1 MKIGSA
7 LVILLALN
15 IMNKESALNR
25 IVRKIN
31 IYLNQH
37 HNVSLFVN
45 QYQRVNKFYFLL
57 IYKIYMD
64 RKKQKN
70 VSNAK
75 INVHFA

>member
-37 HNVSLFVN
+37 QNVSLFVN

-70 VSNAK
+70 VSNVK